1 MITTPRLA
9 ACLAGFLRLGWG
21 YLPSSPVI
29 PLCGQS
35 DRQIDDGPRSTR
47 QRPLICIDDDGGS
60 CRRTVIEP
68 GTASDGIRSSQ
79 GPLKLS
85 LSTGKCTS
93 ARRDYGFESALL
105 RRPLP
110 SNGKRAEMDSGTGSQ
125 VAFIVHR
132 AGHGVIFALPR
143 CSTHSKDT
151 WRFRHGA
158 SVNSE
163 EGGDPCFSS
172 AV

>member
-1 MITTPRLA
+1 MPLS
-9 ACLAGFLRLGWG
+9 C
-21 YLPSSPVI
+21 PSLLSKAI
-29 PLCGQS
+29 PAHFPS
-35 DRQIDDGPRSTR
+35 A
-47 QRPLICIDDDGGS
+47 
-60 CRRTVIEP
+60 VIEP

-163 EGGDPCFSS
+163 EGGDPMTKLTVGLISRGNVRTTTLRAHSMEDFGRL
-172 AV
+172 AAEVP

>member
-1 MITTPRLA
+1 MPLS
-9 ACLAGFLRLGWG
+9 C
-21 YLPSSPVI
+21 PSLLSKAI
-29 PLCGQS
+29 PAHFPS
-35 DRQIDDGPRSTR
+35 A
-47 QRPLICIDDDGGS
+47 
-60 CRRTVIEP
+60 VIEP

-143 CSTHSKDT
+143 GSTHSKDT

-163 EGGDPCFSS
+163 EGDDPCFS
-172 AV
+172 AVV